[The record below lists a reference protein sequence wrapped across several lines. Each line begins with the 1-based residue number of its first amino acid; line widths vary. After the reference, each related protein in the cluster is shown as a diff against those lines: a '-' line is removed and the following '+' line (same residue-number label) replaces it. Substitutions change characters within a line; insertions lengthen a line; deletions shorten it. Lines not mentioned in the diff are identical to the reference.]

1 MMDEELLN
9 LTQVRAFLAVVDH
22 GGFRE
27 AASALGC
34 AQPTVSQLVK
44 KLEEALGDL
53 LVVRG
58 HAQCLPTK
66 SGSQF
71 LPFARALLRVDRRGR
86 AAVKTGKLLVGASS
100 NIGIYI
106 LPGLIKKLSE
116 ACGQHI
122 ELTIGSN
129 PETADRLDS
138 GEIDVGLM
146 EWWDERPGFEVRAWN
161 RQSLVVIVPTDHPW
175 AIRKTVSIEELIG
188 KPLVGGEPG
197 SGTATL
203 LRKALGVTSSK
214 LTTSYQLGSTDAVKA
229 AVKAGLGISLVM
241 ESSVREEVR
250 HRTLAALRLED
261 VDLAK
266 ELQSIIPANM
276 PGSSPS
282 RAFVSALG
290 KLSEAGS

>member
-1 MMDEELLN
+1 MLDEELLN
-9 LTQVRAFLAVVDH
+9 LTQVRAFLAVVDQ

-27 AASALGC
+27 AAAALGC
-34 AQPTVSQLVK
+34 AQPTVSQLVR

-53 LVVRG
+53 LIVRG

-86 AAVKTGKLLVGASS
+86 AAVKAGQLVVGASS
-100 NIGIYI
+100 NIGIYL
-106 LPGLIKKLSE
+106 LPVLMKKLSD
-116 ACGQHI
+116 ACGQPI
-122 ELTIGSN
+122 ELKIGSN
-129 PETADRLDS
+129 PEIADQLES

-146 EWWDERPGFEVRAWN
+146 EWWDERPGFEATPWN
-161 RQSLVVIVPTDHPW
+161 RQSLVVIVPRTHPW
-175 AIRKTVSIEELIG
+175 ARRKMVSIEELVG

-197 SGTATL
+197 SGTGTL
-203 LRKALGVTSSK
+203 LRKALGASSSQ
-214 LTTSYQLGSTDAVKA
+214 LRTTYQLGSTDAVKA

-250 HRTLAALRLED
+250 HRSLVALELED

-266 ELQSIIPANM
+266 ELQSIIPANL
-276 PGSSPS
+276 PSSSPS

-290 KLSEAGS
+290 ELSKGAL